1 MKIALT
7 VKGAGLGAWLDDSFA
22 SCNQVMIVEDNNR
35 FTAWLNPFHDDL
47 SAPALLADAIIK
59 ENVDVL
65 ITSQISAEAASK
77 ISIAGINL
85 VTKNGGTVFD
95 LIDEVRGE

>member
-1 MKIALT
+1 MIQQIITLFLISVKFKLAMVNLISLT
-7 VKGAGLGAWLDDSFA
+7 S
-22 SCNQVMIVEDNNR
+22 
-35 FTAWLNPFHDDL
+35 FTAWLNPFLDDL
-47 SAPALLADAIIK
+47 NAPTLLADAIIN

-65 ITSQISAEAASK
+65 VTSQISAEAASK
-77 ISIAGINL
+77 ISTAGINF

>member
-1 MKIALT
+1 MFQQIITLFLISVKLKLAMVNLISLT
-7 VKGAGLGAWLDDSFA
+7 S
-22 SCNQVMIVEDNNR
+22 
-35 FTAWLNPFHDDL
+35 FTAWLNPFCDDVNTL
-47 SAPALLADAIIK
+47 ALLESAIIK

-65 ITSQISAEAASK
+65 VTSQISAEAASK
-77 ISIAGINL
+77 ISTAGINL